1 MKTLLL
7 SLFAALFILGAQSV
21 SAQTETNTQAPAQ
34 TLQPSKL
41 KDGYA
46 MHQGKMLQI
55 KNGEITPLTQDVT
68 MPNGTKVLRDGTVI
82 MPKKKRQKIQ
92 EGYVLN
98 SEGKIVMLDY
108 DMFRYDVIQEHAKKT
123 VGNTSTELLVTD
135 KGKAV
140 PTNSSEAEMFNRKVA
155 ILNERNVLVKQKAVL
170 LNKAKNVKE
179 QQNSPE
185 IKKVDE
191 QLLKL
196 DQELKQID
204 ETLQKQ

>member
-7 SLFAALFILGAQSV
+7 SLFTALFILGAEPV
-21 SAQTETNTQAPAQ
+21 SAQTETSTQAPSQ
-34 TLQPSKL
+34 TLQPSRL

-68 MPNGTKVLRDGTVI
+68 LPNGTKVLRDGTVI
-82 MPKKKRQKIQ
+82 APRKRRQKIQ

-98 SEGKIVMLDY
+98 NEGKIVMLEY
-108 DMFRYDVIQEHAKKT
+108 DMFRYDVIQDHATKT
-123 VGNTSTELLVTD
+123 IGNTSTELLVTD
-135 KGKAV
+135 KGMAV
-140 PTNSSEAEMFNRKVA
+140 PTNSTEAGMFNRKVA
-155 ILNERNVLVKQKAVL
+155 ILNERNALIKQKAVL

-191 QLLKL
+191 QLAKL
-196 DQELKQID
+196 ELELKQI
-204 ETLQKQ
+204 EGTLQKQ

>member
-7 SLFAALFILGAQSV
+7 SLFTALFILGAESV
-21 SAQTETNTQAPAQ
+21 SAQTETSTQAPSQ
-34 TLQPSKL
+34 TLQPSRL

-68 MPNGTKVLRDGTVI
+68 LPNGTKVLRDGTVI
-82 MPKKKRQKIQ
+82 APRKRRQKIQ

-98 SEGKIVMLDY
+98 NEGKIVMLEY
-108 DMFRYDVIQEHAKKT
+108 DMFRYDVIQDHATKT
-123 VGNTSTELLVTD
+123 IGNTSTELLVTD
-135 KGKAV
+135 KGTAV
-140 PTNSSEAEMFNRKVA
+140 PTNSTEAGMFNRKVA
-155 ILNERNVLVKQKAVL
+155 ILNERNALVKQKAVL

-179 QQNSPE
+179 QQNSSE

-191 QLLKL
+191 QLAKL
-196 DQELKQID
+196 EQELKQIE